1 MAQSLSLLSLTF
13 STLSTLSTAKRQA
26 KPQRERRRCKPHDLT
41 TPKYPP
47 LKGGYRGEVGLTT
60 AKVFFF
66 MTKVESRRTNV
77 SCLLSFISC
86 PLSFVASRLS
96 HVFCRKSV
104 VHINSKD
111 NFFCLMSHVFCQ
123 KKHPQKSIET
133 VSKITIFLKS
143 LTFVWN
149 FLSSDIPH
157 VSNKC
162 VPMGTQ
168 RVFLDFYL

>member
-1 MAQSLSLLSLTF
+1 MSFVLYL
-13 STLSTLSTAKRQA
+13 
-26 KPQRERRRCKPHDLT
+26 
-41 TPKYPP
+41 
-47 LKGGYRGEVGLTT
+47 
-60 AKVFFF
+60 
-66 MTKVESRRTNV
+66 M
-77 SCLLSFISC
+77 SFILC
-86 PLSFVASRLS
+86 RKSFVTCLLS

-104 VHINSKD
+104 VHLNSKD

-123 KKHPQKSIET
+123 KKHPPKSIET